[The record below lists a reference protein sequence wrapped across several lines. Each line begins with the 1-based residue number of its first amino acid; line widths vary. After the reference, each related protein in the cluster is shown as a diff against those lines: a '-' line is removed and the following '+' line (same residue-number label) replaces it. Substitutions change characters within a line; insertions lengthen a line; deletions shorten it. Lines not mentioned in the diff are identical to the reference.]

1 MALQADRITVGTSA
15 TKLSATT
22 PYSSSVGHPAGLIVV
37 AQATGTLILGP
48 AGVTASDGVRVPV
61 VAGTVIAVDLALGRE
76 ELYGV
81 VASGTLAVDVLRVGT

>member
-1 MALQADRITVGTSA
+1 VAVQAERITVGTSA
-15 TKLSATT
+15 TKLSAST
-22 PYSSSVGHPAGLIVV
+22 PYKFPRGHAAGLVAV